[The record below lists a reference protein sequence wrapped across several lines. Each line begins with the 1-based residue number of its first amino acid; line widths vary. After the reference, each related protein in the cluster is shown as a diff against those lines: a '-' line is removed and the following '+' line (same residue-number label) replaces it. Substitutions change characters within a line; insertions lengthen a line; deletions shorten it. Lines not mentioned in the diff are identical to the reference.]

1 MSPKILNKSSVGTV
15 IIEDWK
21 VGELLPEWFRKSEKL
36 WVVVNKLS
44 NFHSV
49 LNNHQLSTLGK
60 GK

>member
-1 MSPKILNKSSVGTV
+1 MSPKILNKSSVGAV

-49 LNNHQLSTLGK
+49 LNNHQLPTLGK